1 MRPEGKVPDPISPF
15 KKKKNNNNNT
25 KQLLEQAGGA
35 SYVPGAENEL
45 PAFKS
50 NWFFRETC
58 QEHWFSKW
66 FHSQVLGNN
75 IGS

>member
-15 KKKKNNNNNT
+15 KKKKKNNNNNT

-50 NWFFRETC
+50 N
-58 QEHWFSKW
+58 
-66 FHSQVLGNN
+66 
-75 IGS
+75 